1 MQGVLQYVAEDI
13 LKYNTEKND
22 FKFYF
27 AFKDSTNIGLP
38 SIPKNVKK

>member
-1 MQGVLQYVAEDI
+1 MQGVLQNVAEVV

-27 AFKDSTNIGLP
+27 AFNDSTNIGLP